1 MAYRTIETCDA
12 SYRTG
17 LSLLLCMAAGAVSE
31 EIEMSSKQK
40 TIIVTGASQ
49 GIGAGVVQS
58 FLDRG
63 YNVVANS
70 RNISKSE
77 AFKASDKLALVDGNI
92 GDSAVAAKIVET
104 AVTKFGSI
112 DGLVNNAGIF
122 FAKPFTEYTAEDLNA
137 LSSVNLEGF
146 LYVTQ
151 GAVKQMLSQRSG
163 GSVVTI
169 TTSLVVNPIAGVT
182 ASVPMITKGGLEAVT
197 RSLASEYAKENI
209 RFNAVA
215 PGMVDTPMHATDP
228 KDFLKTLS
236 PMGTISSVEDIVDA
250 VVYLTEARNVTGEV
264 LHVDGGAHSGKW

>member
-1 MAYRTIETCDA
+1 MA
-12 SYRTG
+12 G
-17 LSLLLCMAAGAVSE
+17 
-31 EIEMSSKQK
+31 KQK

-49 GIGAGVVQS
+49 GIGAGVAQS

-70 RNISKSE
+70 RNISKSG
-77 AFKASDKLALVDGNI
+77 AFRASDKLALVDGNI

-104 AVTKFGSI
+104 AITKFGSI

-122 FAKPFTEYTAEDLNA
+122 FTKAFTDYTEEDFKA

-146 LYVTQ
+146 LHVTQ
-151 GAVKQMLSQRSG
+151 GAVKQMLAQKSA

-169 TTSLVVNPIAGVT
+169 TTSMVVNPIAGVA

-197 RSLASEYAKENI
+197 RSLASEYAKEHI

-215 PGMVDTPMHATDP
+215 PGIVDTPMHATNP

-236 PMGTISSVEDIVDA
+236 PMGTISSVEDIVEA